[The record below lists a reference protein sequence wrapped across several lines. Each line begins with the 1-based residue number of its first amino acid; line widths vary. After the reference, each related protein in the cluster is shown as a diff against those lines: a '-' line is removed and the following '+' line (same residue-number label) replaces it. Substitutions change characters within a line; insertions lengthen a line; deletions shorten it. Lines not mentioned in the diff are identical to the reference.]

1 MKVSLLRDRDDP
13 VGVAEKTLC
22 RRFRAEK
29 CRITRSSPML
39 VCPGIKR
46 RSNSLETVLSSTPL
60 PQTHVEYT
68 TFIMTD
74 SSIPA
79 DANVGWEELK
89 SSSGAKYRVKAA
101 DYDITDKP
109 TDEANETE
117 ASGPSFKDVRV
128 NWKLGTEG
136 VPDEDVQ
143 RRTAITWYKLAEA
156 EWYSPFKYKL
166 TINCKDTYCYFFT
179 DKDEPKPD
187 KYMLNVFQ
195 NPGTHSLEF
204 GSKNPTITSIS
215 SW

>member
-1 MKVSLLRDRDDP
+1 
-13 VGVAEKTLC
+13 
-22 RRFRAEK
+22 
-29 CRITRSSPML
+29 ML